1 MDKRLK
7 YLNALR
13 CFESAARHQSY
24 SKAADEQF
32 VSQAAVSQQMRQLEE
47 ALGTKLFVRKG
58 RQMRLTQSGSTL
70 YQTTHK
76 VFNALL
82 KTFNDIQCEEVA
94 GSLTVTST
102 QSFSSLWLMPRL
114 YKFSIKHPDIK
125 IRVIASNGFE
135 DLQAGHID

>member
-7 YLNALR
+7 YLNALC

-24 SKAADEQF
+24 SKAAAEQF

-58 RQMRLTQSGSTL
+58 RQMRLTQSGSKL

-76 VFNALL
+76 AFNSLL
-82 KTFNDIQCEEVA
+82 QT
-94 GSLTVTST
+94 LTTYNAKR
-102 QSFSSLWLMPRL
+102 W
-114 YKFSIKHPDIK
+114 
-125 IRVIASNGFE
+125 
-135 DLQAGHID
+135 QAV